1 MTRRVALAPR
11 DIRGALCGGLPL
23 AGAISRYYLYRT
35 FDDLDIPLSWN
46 DVEKLAARFDPAG
59 TGLINYAKVGEEVEK
74 ISGTLSSHCG

>member
-1 MTRRVALAPR
+1 MLHWLPVTVVARCVVAS
-11 DIRGALCGGLPL
+11 PL